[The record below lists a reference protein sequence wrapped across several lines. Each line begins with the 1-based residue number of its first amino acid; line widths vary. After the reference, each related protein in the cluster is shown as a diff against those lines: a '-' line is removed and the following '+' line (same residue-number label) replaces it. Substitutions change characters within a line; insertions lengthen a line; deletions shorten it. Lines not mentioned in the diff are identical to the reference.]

1 MERRSVDGNNRARRP
16 GAGRA
21 LLLLAVA
28 GTLGLAACAGPWDA
42 PSARPRTVIWRYVAE
57 SEVGRLCGDPALDGC
72 ALRNPK
78 AMGDVCMI
86 ITRTPRQGDYAL
98 VDVLAHEAAHCDG
111 WTHPA
116 WPRTPPAELAR
127 AH

>member
-1 MERRSVDGNNRARRP
+1 MERHCVDGNNRARRA

-21 LLLLAVA
+21 FPLLAA
-28 GTLGLAACAGPWDA
+28 LCALGLAACAGPWDA
-42 PSARPRTVIWRYVAE
+42 PQAQPRTVIWRYVAA
-57 SEVGRLCGDPALDGC
+57 SEVGRLCGDAALVGC
-72 ALRNPK
+72 ALRNPQK
-78 AMGDVCMI
+78 TGDACMI
-86 ITRTPRQGDYAL
+86 ITRTPRKGDYAL

-127 AH
+127 VH